1 MPDFRDLCDLNLVW
15 WQWTEPL
22 CLRSLERNVW
32 LLCQSKPKHIQRG
45 QRTGRSKNPKRLRE
59 RQRPFDRHP
68 PHLQQSG
75 GSQENCTNHT
85 PRRMARS
92 TMVGRVSATVP
103 FMPLAFLLQKSCT
116 FFFQHLVEST
126 VVTLT
131 HIFFLV
137 SRTCDRSSNTRAFG
151 SRHVDCFVPRAT
163 RKSFVHLM
171 LSGTLLESQFSS
183 PKPFSS
189 FLSTPFPTS
198 TPNPMGTSLLRRF
211 RSGKKVGCDCYVGPF
226 SKKGLPG
233 PNDTSVTQNAI

>member
-22 CLRSLERNVW
+22 CLGSLERNVW

-45 QRTGRSKNPKRLRE
+45 QRTGRSIYPKRLRE
-59 RQRPFDRHP
+59 PQRPFDRHP
-68 PHLQQSG
+68 PHPQQSG

-92 TMVGRVSATVP
+92 TMVGRVSATVLV
-103 FMPLAFLLQKSCT
+103 MPLAFLLQESCT
-116 FFFQHLVEST
+116 FVFFHKKLFRVQTSAT
-126 VVTLT
+126 VVHATGGEDRT
-131 HIFFLV
+131 PRRMHSRDTDAHFFLV

-189 FLSTPFPTS
+189 FLSTPFPDLHAKSDGYLIATS
-198 TPNPMGTSLLRRF
+198 F
-211 RSGKKVGCDCYVGPF
+211 QV
-226 SKKGLPG
+226 
-233 PNDTSVTQNAI
+233 

>member
-15 WQWTEPL
+15 WQWTQPL

-68 PHLQQSG
+68 PHPQQSG

-103 FMPLAFLLQKSCT
+103 FMPLAFLLQESCT
-116 FFFQHLVEST
+116 FVFFHKNIFAYRHQRLSCTRREVKTEHLVECT

-131 HIFFLV
+131 HIFFSCRAHATDHQTHVRLAQDMWTV
-137 SRTCDRSSNTRAFG
+137 LSR
-151 SRHVDCFVPRAT
+151 VQ
-163 RKSFVHLM
+163 
-171 LSGTLLESQFSS
+171 LESH
-183 PKPFSS
+183 S
-189 FLSTPFPTS
+189 FIS
-198 TPNPMGTSLLRRF
+198 
-211 RSGKKVGCDCYVGPF
+211 C
-226 SKKGLPG
+226 
-233 PNDTSVTQNAI
+233 